1 MLVFVAQLLLAFTH
15 EGALVLLLAIV
26 ATLAPRGLRSTPFVR
41 AATCLIIILIMAT
54 ISKIALPPDDYYAS
68 AFWRAALH
76 FFDLEIFK
84 VRAVL
89 LLLAALI
96 AYELSWRRCLSG
108 HRGELASTRSEF
120 CLDCFPPTGC
130 TLIIRCTLAAVTIFG
145 LCDPYSSARRCG
157 GLGCHDQRRDSLCT
171 VGQPSERL
179 FFTRWSN
186 ALRRRFR
193 LCRGVFNTCR

>member
-96 AYELSWRRCLSG
+96 AYEAILAPLSIWSPRRACVYALG
-108 HRGELASTRSEF
+108 IL
-120 CLDCFPPTGC
+120 
-130 TLIIRCTLAAVTIFG
+130 FG
-145 LCDPYSSARRCG
+145 LLSAYWLYFDHSVHANSSRYYLR
-157 GLGCHDQRRDSLCT
+157 T
-171 VGQPSERL
+171 V
-179 FFTRWSN
+179 
-186 ALRRRFR
+186 
-193 LCRGVFNTCR
+193 